1 MERHRQNDEPPS
13 AWEWVMRVSILLM
26 LGFILWSALVC
37 AGILP
42 TGDVTEPPLPLING
56 F

>member
-1 MERHRQNDEPPS
+1 MERHRQHNEPPS

-26 LGFILWSALVC
+26 LGFILWSVLVC
-37 AGILP
+37 AGIIP
-42 TGDVTEPPLPLING
+42 TEATEGMYPLING